1 MADEKTTS
9 SQQIRNIQLRRESS
23 AATRVM
29 THDKDEMKYFLPVS
43 GKRLSCLT
51 FNCTLLS
58 LEIRCTN
65 KTSLFLQDC
74 LGIIPFSLMSAVHSS
89 HRSPFW
95 AEITLRLGSQL
106 CWLVRAIPGRSTAPA
121 EDNCFSSRWG
131 EQLTTWGRSPNP
143 PGSLSERRV
152 SGEDALLGRHFGET
166 EWSRVWLRRHLSTE
180 WIWYGE
186 LIFLGEIILNIQRE
200 EFGTELSTPN
210 IVSFFYLILLMC
222 LSAPPW
228 PLGGL

>member
-89 HRSPFW
+89 RRSPFW

-106 CWLVRAIPGRSTAPA
+106 CWLVRAIPGRSTAPG

-166 EWSRVWLRRHLSTE
+166 KSGAGCGWEGIFPLSGFDMVSLFSLE
-180 WIWYGE
+180 KLYWIFKGKS
-186 LIFLGEIILNIQRE
+186 LG
-200 EFGTELSTPN
+200 LS
-210 IVSFFYLILLMC
+210 FQHLILLVSSTWYFSC
-222 LSAPPW
+222 VYLLLPDP
-228 PLGGL
+228 